1 MSKLNP
7 HKMARPKVRSNPSS
21 HTAEMSATSSPSRTG
36 TVAGIASGLSIVR
49 RQTARSF
56 TTAWV
61 AIRAAPA
68 WVAGGDSRPGNAHT
82 TYRTGPRRPPY
93 RRRAASRGATVALSG
108 GRVATLAARQR
119 ESSRLLPLP
128 APRARVWNTPTG
140 VEEGP
145 ASRQT
150 RVTNPA
156 SKDSPSTTGPVEAR
170 RRRSHLSPGVPSP
183 LPDSSLPLWRPL
195 VRFP

>member
-21 HTAEMSATSSPSRTG
+21 HTAEMSATNSPSRTG

-68 WVAGGDSRPGNAHT
+68 WVAGGDRRPGNAHT
-82 TYRTGPRRPPY
+82 RSRPGPRRHPVVWPPAAPPFPVRA
-93 RRRAASRGATVALSG
+93 RRRDRPAAQG
-108 GRVATLAARQR
+108 GSLIAHPVR
-119 ESSRLLPLP
+119 RLLPEPATRPAHTPRALP
-128 APRARVWNTPTG
+128 A
-140 VEEGP
+140 
-145 ASRQT
+145 
-150 RVTNPA
+150 
-156 SKDSPSTTGPVEAR
+156 
-170 RRRSHLSPGVPSP
+170 SP
-183 LPDSSLPLWRPL
+183 LRALWCFGFGNLGLKLPRTPDSAPYGS
-195 VRFP
+195 

>member
-1 MSKLNP
+1 VSKLNP

-68 WVAGGDSRPGNAHT
+68 WVAGGDRRPGNAHT
-82 TYRTGPRRPPY
+82 TYRTGPRR
-93 RRRAASRGATVALSG
+93 ASC
-108 GRVATLAARQR
+108 GRVACRGAYRPCPGAPRPWQPRAGICHLPALGAAFIPSSQPAQNARSTPVRLQTQESPPNAPAGSCGSCGLSCHYALAA
-119 ESSRLLPLP
+119 P
-128 APRARVWNTPTG
+128 
-140 VEEGP
+140 
-145 ASRQT
+145 
-150 RVTNPA
+150 
-156 SKDSPSTTGPVEAR
+156 AR
-170 RRRSHLSPGVPSP
+170 RYGSVAQG
-183 LPDSSLPLWRPL
+183 
-195 VRFP
+195 